1 MIPSS
6 PTELFVDGTWR
17 SASDAGTFPVEDP
30 ATEQV
35 IAQVADATVQD
46 GKDSAA
52 AATAALPGWSR
63 RAPRERAEILRRAFD
78 LVIAAKDELAAL
90 ITAENGKARS
100 DAEAEV
106 AYAAEFFR
114 WYSEE
119 AVRVSGHLGM
129 SPAGDKRIIEISQPV
144 GVSLLLTPWNLP
156 AAMITRKVAP
166 ALAAGCTVVVKPSRQ
181 TPLTA
186 LFLARLLTEAGVPA
200 GVVNVVPTSRDV
212 AVTAELVARGPVR
225 ALSFTGSTRVG
236 SALLGQAAQRV
247 LKTSMELGGNA
258 PFIVFSDA
266 DLDAAVSGA
275 LVAKMRHNAEACT
288 AANRF
293 YVHTSVRDEFVSRL
307 AKGLDAL
314 EVGPGTAPSV
324 QVGPMAS
331 ASARDSLTEAVQS
344 AVDSGGRVVLGGSPL
359 KRTGYYFPPT
369 LIDEVPPTAPV
380 LDHELFGPVA
390 PVVAFDS
397 DDAVIEMANSTEMG
411 LGSYVFTRD
420 LRRGLAVAE
429 QLEVGMVGLNTGVF
443 SDPAAPFGGVKQS
456 GIGREGGRHG
466 IHEFLETKYIATQ
479 W

>member
-1 MIPSS
+1 MIPAA
-6 PTELFVDGTWR
+6 PTDLFIEGTWR
-17 SASDAGTFPVEDP
+17 QAADGGTFPVEDP
-30 ATEQV
+30 ATQQV
-35 IAQVADATVQD
+35 IAEVADADIED
-46 GKDSAA
+46 GKAA
-52 AATAALPGWSR
+52 AAAAAAALPAWSR
-63 RAPRERAEILRRAFD
+63 RAPRERAEILRRAYE
-78 LVIAAKDELAAL
+78 LVIGAKEQLAAL
-90 ITAENGKARS
+90 ITAENGKART

-106 AYAAEFFR
+106 GYAAEFFR

-119 AVRVSGHLGM
+119 AVRIDGHLGL

-166 ALAAGCTVVVKPSRQ
+166 ALAAGCSVVVKPSWQ

-186 LFLARLLTEAGVPA
+186 LFLARLLAEAGVPA

-212 AVTAELVARGPVR
+212 AVTAELVAHGPVR

-236 SALLGQAAQRV
+236 SALLAQAAERV

-258 PFIVFSDA
+258 PFLVFEDA
-266 DLDAAVSGA
+266 DIDAAVAGA

-293 YVHTSVRDEFVSRL
+293 YVHSALHDEFVSRL
-307 AKGLDAL
+307 ADGLSAL
-314 EVGPGTAPSV
+314 KVGPGTVPSV

-331 ASARDSLTEAVQS
+331 ASARDTLAEAVQS
-344 AVDSGGRVVLGGSPL
+344 AVDSGGRVVLGGSAPDG
-359 KRTGYYFPPT
+359 TGYYFPPT
-369 LIDEVPPTAPV
+369 LIDDVPPTAPV
-380 LDHELFGPVA
+380 LGHELFGPVA
-390 PVVAFDS
+390 PVVSFDTEDEAIS
-397 DDAVIEMANSTEMG
+397 MANSTEMG
-411 LGSYVFTRD
+411 LGSYVYTRD
-420 LRRGLAVAE
+420 LRRGLGVAE
-429 QLEVGMVGLNTGVF
+429 QLESGMVGLNTGVF

>member
-1 MIPSS
+1 MIPPM
-6 PTELFVDGTWR
+6 PTDLFIDGAWR
-17 SASDAGTFPVEDP
+17 KAENAGTFPVEDP

-35 IAQVADATVQD
+35 IAEVADADIED
-46 GKDSAA
+46 GRAA
-52 AATAALPGWSR
+52 AAAAAAALPAWSR
-63 RAPRERAEILRRAFD
+63 RPPRERAEILRRAYE
-78 LVIAAKDELAAL
+78 LVIGAKGQLAAL
-90 ITAENGKARS
+90 ITAENGKART

-106 AYAAEFFR
+106 GYAAEFFR

-119 AVRVSGHLGM
+119 AVRVDGHLSL

-166 ALAAGCTVVVKPSRQ
+166 ALAAGCSVVVKPSWQ

-186 LFLARLLTEAGVPA
+186 LFLAQLLADAGVPA

-212 AVTAELVARGPVR
+212 AVTAELVADGPVR

-236 SALLGQAAQRV
+236 SALLAQAAERV

-258 PFIVFSDA
+258 PFLVFEDA
-266 DLDAAVSGA
+266 DVDAAVAGA

-293 YVHTSVRDEFVSRL
+293 YVHSSVHDEFVSRL
-307 AKGLDAL
+307 ADGLSAL
-314 EVGPGTAPSV
+314 KVGPGTVPSV

-331 ASARDSLTEAVQS
+331 ASARDTLAEAVQS
-344 AVDSGGRVVLGGSPL
+344 AVDWGGRVVVGGSAPDG
-359 KRTGYYFPPT
+359 TGYYFPPT
-369 LIDEVPPTAPV
+369 LIDHLPPTAPV
-380 LDHELFGPVA
+380 LGHELFGPVA
-390 PVVAFDS
+390 PVVSFNTEDEA
-397 DDAVIEMANSTEMG
+397 ITMANGTEMG
-411 LGSYVFTRD
+411 LGSYVYTQD
-420 LRRGLAVAE
+420 LRRGLGVAE
-429 QLEVGMVGLNTGVF
+429 RLESGMVGLNTGVF